1 MKKNNTMGARIR
13 KSREDRAVSRA
24 QLAENA
30 GLTETF
36 LTSLEEDDVY
46 PSIGPLQRV
55 ARALRVRLGTFMD
68 DKITQDPIISRA
80 GERTADLT
88 MHKTR
93 NSRAELVYHSLGK
106 GKSDRNM
113 EPFYIEIMPDEK
125 GAEHKPSSHQGE
137 EFILVIKG
145 RLFVVYGREEHVL
158 EPGDTVY
165 YNAVV
170 PHHVGAYGEEP
181 AEIVAVIY
189 YP

>member
-1 MKKNNTMGARIR
+1 MKTDETVGSRIR
-13 KSREDRAVSRA
+13 KYREGREVSRA
-24 QLAENA
+24 HLAEDT
-30 GLTETF
+30 GLTEAF
-36 LTSLEEDDVY
+36 LESLEEDDVY

-55 ARALRVRLGTFMD
+55 ARALGVRLGTFMD
-68 DKITQDPIISRA
+68 DKITKDPIISRA

-88 MHKTR
+88 MHRAR

-113 EPFYIEIMPDEK
+113 EPFYIEVMPDEK
-125 GAEHKPSSHQGE
+125 GAKHKLSSHQGE
-137 EFILVIKG
+137 EFILVTKG
-145 RLFVVYGREEHVL
+145 RLFVAYGREEHIL

-165 YNAVV
+165 YNAIV